1 MARCCSTRN
10 EKLNPNGENT
20 TSIAISSLYLESSVQ
35 TLIVLSIKSIFAK
48 INGLTF
54 KQGKSLIFLGNFVQ
68 HWTHLKFENSFKY
81 LLEIIYCLL
90 LLNHLPWF
98 LNGSNDEKLS
108 RECLVLFWRHWA
120 CNKLSLVPDNAQP
133 LCIIT
138 SSKPHYPPIIV
149 VSYLF
154 FTATYCS

>member
-1 MARCCSTRN
+1 M
-10 EKLNPNGENT
+10 EKIQLQLQ
-20 TSIAISSLYLESSVQ
+20 SLYLESSVQ
-35 TLIVLSIKSIFAK
+35 TLIMLSIKSIFAK

-68 HWTHLKFENSFKY
+68 HWTHSKFETSFKY
-81 LLEIIYCLL
+81 LPEIIYCLL
-90 LLNHLPWF
+90 LLNHLLWF

-108 RECLVLFWRHWA
+108 RECLELFWRHWA
-120 CNKLSLVPDNAQP
+120 CNKLSLVWDNAQS

-138 SSKPHYPPIIV
+138 SSKPHYPHIIM
-149 VSYLF
+149 VSYLL